1 MKKIIRNILRVTSL
15 RTILATIVLSSLF
28 VSCIDNEDII
38 DEEESGRPR
47 IELKFIADE
56 SYTKSVTGDA
66 ASSFLPAEKK
76 MNTVD
81 IFFYLSTATENDAPA
96 YVYHI
101 DNTEHNT
108 THTIFLSEELK
119 TTLFGTDG
127 TTCKVYTVVNVESM
141 GDAKDSFNYVEEV
154 NEGNEE
160 KLIVKTAKKETMTIA
175 QLKNIKASTPTF
187 ATEFDGIAMFTKD
200 DNGDVI
206 NYETANRK
214 ASGTLKV
221 KNLAAK
227 IDLFINFGDENEQ
240 VEGIDPADP
249 GSSSKTWNLYQP
261 ATTKDKNGQI
271 LTRGTVEVYMINGA
285 TAVKLSGWDNGN
297 DETKNDY
304 INNRVSAFLAN
315 DDYYDSR
322 NEINNKQYPHHLEIL
337 DEETVLKESDKEY
350 KYLTVGS
357 FYSYPTQWTADVLE
371 QHRGYLMVKVNWYPE
386 EIKTPLEK
394 DLIETYYRIPINMS
408 GDSENKLLSNR
419 HYRVKI
425 SINTLGGINFGA
437 PLDLDNCSWEVL
449 PWGSTEINADI
460 HEVRWLE
467 VDNEQADVYD
477 EEDNKYIKYAAVMD
491 NTTSVTIPYNSS
503 HKVYLKSVEIKYYNF
518 TPASGYIPELVSVI
532 AYKQNGKKPEKDKP
546 NRGDPG
552 YDDLKT
558 YGVDANVFTLTD
570 DKIQWF
576 KERDEDVNG
585 LYIDHEN
592 QRITFYHSIYPL
604 IGNNSSSMPGEGIYR
619 GVYQQIGDKTYSPFY
634 ITLVLAHEDK
644 KDFERNVN
652 IIQYPGVYVTFTKST
667 GRNAD
672 GTSIGRKVPNGAGDA
687 ASIRYGVY
695 VNGGGTN
702 PFKSFSNND
711 PSNCFQLGGIGGKG
725 RSNNTNMYAIH
736 VTQLSE
742 DDFETFT
749 SRTSNDGP
757 ISTINARF
765 HIGDPRTKH
774 VNNNLAGDADLVDV
788 DDINGWDKQDY
799 STSNVNTRSNARKV
813 PATLQQGGAQ
823 RLYPTDRTTT
833 ALRYYYPTAE
843 GQGEEQMFRLAPVF
857 RLASGNSDLYEGS
870 YWGDKSSDRLSR
882 ESARRRCA
890 ALQENG
896 YPAGRWRIPTLG
908 EFLFFKMLQ
917 KRNVL
922 PEIFVNSRAHWTAQY
937 LVKYGQNDVDIR
949 IYPADDPMDHKWVR
963 CVYDDWYW
971 VKGDNK
977 TPDVILNNTDKVK
990 SDYATDVNGDRVDVR
1005 SYYGDDDLRT
1015 MFVWGDKEKNNPL
1028 EQPEPQD

>member
-15 RTILATIVLSSLF
+15 RTILATVVLSSLF

-38 DEEESGRPR
+38 DEEENGRPR

-66 ASSFLPAEKK
+66 TSSFLPAEKK

-81 IFFYLSTATENDAPA
+81 IFFYLSTATENDTPA

-119 TTLFGTDG
+119 TILFGTDG
-127 TTCKVYTVVNVESM
+127 TTCKVYTVVNVEST

-322 NEINNKQYPHHLEIL
+322 NEINKKQYPHHLEIL
-337 DEETVLKESDKEY
+337 DGKTVLKESDKEY
-350 KYLTVGS
+350 KYLTVES

-386 EIKTPLEK
+386 EIKAPLEK

-425 SINTLGGINFGA
+425 NINTLGGINFGA

-449 PWGSTEINADI
+449 PWGPSLINADI

-467 VDNEQADVYD
+467 VDNEQVDVYD
-477 EEDNKYIKYAAVMD
+477 SKRYAAVMN

-503 HKVYLKSVEIKYYNF
+503 HNVYLKKVSIKYYNF
-518 TPASGYIPELVSVI
+518 TPESGYNPELVSII
-532 AYKQNGKKPEKDKP
+532 AYKDDGKKMT
-546 NRGDPG
+546 G
-552 YDDLKT
+552 YDKT
-558 YGVDANVFTLTD
+558 VSGHPDSPYKYAGLDANVFTLTD

-576 KERDEDVNG
+576 NDKGTDING
-585 LYIDHEN
+585 LYIDHGN
-592 QRITFYHSIYPL
+592 QRITFYHSVYPL
-604 IGNNSSSMPGEGIYR
+604 VGDNSASMPGEGIYR
-619 GVYQQIGDKTYSPFY
+619 GVYMRKGDKPYSPFY
-634 ITLVLAHEDK
+634 IELVLAHEDK
-644 KDFERNVN
+644 KDFESET
-652 IIQYPGVYVTFTKST
+652 IKIKQYPGIFITFDENNGLTYNTKNELVPLGYRVS
-667 GRNAD
+667 A
-672 GTSIGRKVPNGAGDA
+672 GTYNVGSNDSRG
-687 ASIRYGVY
+687 RYGVY
-695 VNGGGTN
+695 VNGGASGSWRDN
-702 PFKSFSNND
+702 DNYNGNN
-711 PSNCFQLGGIGGKG
+711 PSNCLQLGGIGGT
-725 RSNNTNMYAIH
+725 SIPDNTNMYSIH

-742 DDFETFT
+742 DEILHNLNFYNGSTETV
-749 SRTSNDGP
+749 RDVQ
-757 ISTINARF
+757 F
-765 HIGDPRTKH
+765 HIGDPRTKF
-774 VNNNLAGDADLVDV
+774 VNNKLEESDDLTDV
-788 DDINGWDKQDY
+788 QDVTTGWTETSYDKG
-799 STSNVNTRSNARKV
+799 SENSRNNFRKL
-813 PATLQQGGAQ
+813 PATRKQGGAQ
-823 RLYPTDRTTT
+823 RLYHLGEET
-833 ALRYYYPTAE
+833 LRYY
-843 GQGEEQMFRLAPVF
+843 
-857 RLASGNSDLYEGS
+857 
-870 YWGDKSSDRLSR
+870 
-882 ESARRRCA
+882 
-890 ALQENG
+890 
-896 YPAGRWRIPTLG
+896 
-908 EFLFFKMLQ
+908 
-917 KRNVL
+917 
-922 PEIFVNSRAHWTAQY
+922 
-937 LVKYGQNDVDIR
+937 
-949 IYPADDPMDHKWVR
+949 
-963 CVYDDWYW
+963 
-971 VKGDNK
+971 
-977 TPDVILNNTDKVK
+977 
-990 SDYATDVNGDRVDVR
+990 
-1005 SYYGDDDLRT
+1005 
-1015 MFVWGDKEKNNPL
+1015 
-1028 EQPEPQD
+1028 